1 MAEKKKYLIKV
12 WKVSGVKVKNKDS
25 NKESYVVSEESSNDG
40 FDLVQEKI
48 IKSYESNIKN
58 LHVPKSFRATYEEIK
73 EEQTVK
79 K

>member
-48 IKSYESNIKN
+48 IKSYES
-58 LHVPKSFRATYEEIK
+58 Y
-73 EEQTVK
+73 
-79 K
+79 